1 VIPIE
6 TRTLTDEAFR
16 AGDKTAGASTEIA
29 GVLRLPRLP
38 IRQGPFPVVVLIEGS
53 GGIGS
58 NVDYWD
64 RQFLSHGIAT
74 FTIDGFTGRGIES
87 LVADQSKLGLMNMI
101 LDLYRGLGVLAKQPK
116 VDANR
121 IAVMGFSRGGFIALY
136 SAMKRFQ
143 TAWNDSGV
151 TPAAYI
157 PLYPFCNLEFVDDA
171 DVAGGPI
178 RIFHGEADDYVPIGP
193 CQAYVQRLKQ
203 AGRDVEITALPGA
216 LPCLRHD
223 RVAVE
228 GHVPAERPEDRM
240 YCRRGQDGGDAQ
252 PRDRQAVDGDR
263 RVQRRRRAS
272 RLFGRSDRGHR
283 QGCARLSRNRV
294 QAEIA
299 ESLSAALQ
307 PPNGLVNVCK
317 RASRAKRISRFLQD
331 RATPSALR
339 MGARL

>member
-1 VIPIE
+1 MKGLVCALGIAVTMIASASAQEDFPKDSAARIEVIPIE

-29 GVLRLPRLP
+29 GVLRLP
-38 IRQGPFPVVVLIEGS
+38 IGQGPFPVVVLIEGS

-58 NVDYWD
+58 NIDYWD
-64 RQFLSHGIAT
+64 RQFLPHGIAT

-101 LDLYRGLGVLAKQPK
+101 LDLYRGLGVLAKQPR
-116 VDANR
+116 VDVSR
-121 IAVMGFSRGGFIALY
+121 IAVMGFSRGGFITLY

-157 PLYPFCNLEFVDDA
+157 PLYPLCNLEFVDDA

-203 AGRDVEITALPGA
+203 AGKDVEITALPGA
-216 LPCLRHD
+216 YHAYDMTVLPSKAMFL
-223 RVAVE
+223 
-228 GHVPAERPEDRM
+228 PN
-240 YCRRGQDGGDAQ
+240 AQ
-252 PRDRQAVDGDR
+252 KTE
-263 RVQRRRRAS
+263 
-272 RLFGRSDRGHR
+272 
-283 QGCARLSRNRV
+283 CI
-294 QAEIA
+294 IA
-299 ESLSAALQ
+299 EDKTGAMLNRATGKPWLGTDACNGVGAHLAYSAEATAATDKAALD
-307 PPNGLVNVCK
+307 
-317 RASRAKRISRFLQD
+317 FLG
-331 RATPSALR
+331 TVFK
-339 MGARL
+339 GK